1 MISIVALYVKIY
13 LVEFLFEK
21 FSVALKTYFH
31 LFAKKLENREI
42 FLILNFLGNEFRSK
56 MNSLRLSTLARIF
69 NHLRYVNWRSNFSLS
84 LSFSESM
91 DFGTDSFEFQLH
103 TADGAFRQ
111 RNQWMR
117 IDSFFPLFAVIKL
130 TALYFAQS
138 CELIILVREIAVK
151 LNEIKFLPDIG
162 EQCGE
167 NEKHFAENSISVF
180 VVRGKETTNDSFFL
194 FSIDNSFVNLA
205 LWLIFWF
212 ESCSLEN
219 CYGYFQLSI
228 FSINGAIIN

>member
-138 CELIILVREIAVK
+138 CELIILVRER
-151 LNEIKFLPDIG
+151 
-162 EQCGE
+162 
-167 NEKHFAENSISVF
+167 S
-180 VVRGKETTNDSFFL
+180 R
-194 FSIDNSFVNLA
+194 
-205 LWLIFWF
+205 
-212 ESCSLEN
+212 N
-219 CYGYFQLSI
+219 CCKTQ
-228 FSINGAIIN
+228 